1 MCLFFIMK
9 ILTFIFFI
17 CFASSFSAQKQAFIY
32 EMKYRPDIHND
43 SMVLKR
49 MVLDISG
56 NVSVFRTEQDR
67 RSDSLISASGFG
79 TGADQHI
86 ERQVYVTK
94 DVISGKVTRNFR
106 TRFNDLYDVKV
117 EEALNWQVMPEK
129 KKIGGFDTQKAV
141 TDYGG
146 RKWTVWFTEEIPV
159 SDGPYIFH
167 GLPGLIVKAT
177 DAGRDYEFM
186 LIAAKNTSGNLFMRK
201 KGLEMNFSDFKKL
214 MMQYYSDPYAD
225 LKLRNMLPVY
235 TSDGH
240 GGKKAMDLNEL
251 TRKTQKMIRQYNNP
265 IELNYKN
272 EYREK

>member
-1 MCLFFIMK
+1 MK
-9 ILTFIFFI
+9 TTIFIFCI
-17 CFASSFSAQKQAFIY
+17 CFAISFSAQKQAFIY
-32 EMKYRPDIHND
+32 EMKYRPDIHKD
-43 SMVLKR
+43 SMISKR

-56 NVSVFRTEQDR
+56 NVSVFRTEDER
-67 RSDSLISASGFG
+67 RSDSLSKVSGFG
-79 TGADQHI
+79 IGADQHI

-94 DVISGKVTRNFR
+94 DAVIGKTSRHFR
-106 TRFNDLYDVKV
+106 TRFNDFYDVNI
-117 EEALNWQVMPEK
+117 EEVQNWQVMPEK
-129 KKIGGFDTQKAV
+129 KKISGFDARKAV
-141 TDYGG
+141 MDYGG

-186 LIAAKNTSGNLFMRK
+186 LIATKNTSGNLFMRK
-201 KGLEMNFSDFKKL
+201 KGLEMNFSDFRKL

-251 TRKTQKMIRQYNNP
+251 TRKTQKMIRQDNNP
-265 IELNYKN
+265 IELKYKN